1 MLRISESP
9 PGLTGATNDVLC
21 PPPPPQNLTASSTQ
35 DSVTLTWDV
44 ADDPTVTG
52 YLVLRRIARQNT
64 FSKFEVTNG
73 TATTYVD
80 TTDIEPGTKYIYR
93 VHAVNAAG
101 LSEVSRVTATP
112 AATPS
117 KVTRP
122 GAFAQSPQLLARAIG
137 GLFR

>member
-93 VHAVNAAG
+93 VHAVNA
-101 LSEVSRVTATP
+101 L
-112 AATPS
+112 
-117 KVTRP
+117 P
-122 GAFAQSPQLLARAIG
+122 GSVRSHA
-137 GLFR
+137 